1 MKSILLTIG
10 LILFCT
16 SCFVHEDRMINGQ
29 CRPKNPNFKLT
40 KIPFK
45 DSDLLAFNKIYI
57 ADDKTNA
64 YGLWFLSRWKN
75 YICALKRWSVTLK
88 IEDIINKTWNNA
100 PAIGYWRM
108 ERNKIKT
115 EYFSCSNSG
124 NYIRKQGYIKGD
136 TIFFERDCRTRPFK
150 QKICY
155 DKYILS
161 NMNFGNVPD
170 VLFWVE
176 KKH

>member
-1 MKSILLTIG
+1 MGDVNGLGRPAILDLVQNLKGQKISNEQITELVNNLTE
-10 LILFCT
+10 
-16 SCFVHEDRMINGQ
+16 VAE
-29 CRPKNPNFKLT
+29 
-40 KIPFK
+40 
-45 DSDLLAFNKIYI
+45 
-57 ADDKTNA
+57 DKTNA
-64 YGLWFLSRWKN
+64 MGYGFYPDGRIIYVHSKDGL
-75 YICALKRWSVTLK
+75 TLK

-170 VLFWVE
+170 VLF
-176 KKH
+176 

>member
-1 MKSILLTIG
+1 MKSILLIG

-16 SCFVHEDRMINGQ
+16 SCFVHGGRMINGQ

-64 YGLWFLSRWKN
+64 MGYGFYPDGRIIYVHSKDGL
-75 YICALKRWSVTLK
+75 TLK

-115 EYFSCSNSG
+115 EYFSCSNYG

-170 VLFWVE
+170 VLF
-176 KKH
+176 